1 MKKVTL
7 IILVSV
13 LAMGILA
20 GCAGGKVVEPTSAP
34 EEMPPMETAAANPAE
49 EAATVE
55 PTTSGPPAIA
65 PPSVSGEGVEVEIED
80 FAYVPGTITIKVGTT
95 VTWTNKDNVGH
106 TATSD
111 TGVFD
116 SGMLGK
122 DSSYS
127 YTFTTA
133 GTYGYFCTPHPYM
146 VATIVVT
153 E

>member
-1 MKKVTL
+1 MKNTKFIVL
-7 IILVSV
+7 ISI

-20 GCAGGKVVEPTSAP
+20 GCSATTATPTNAP
-34 EEMPPMETAAANPAE
+34 VEMPPMETVTATNAE
-49 EAATVE
+49 PAATVE
-55 PTTSGPPAIA
+55 STTAGQAVIA

-80 FAYVPGTITIKVGTT
+80 FAYVPGTVTIKVGTT
-95 VTWTNKDNVGH
+95 VTWTNKDSVGH

-111 TGVFD
+111 DGVFD

-122 DSSYS
+122 GSSYS
-127 YTFTTA
+127 FTFTTA
-133 GTYGYFCTPHPYM
+133 GTYGYFCKPHPYM